1 MFTRSRCIAV
11 LVTIA
16 ALSATA
22 GASAKA
28 PSHTPSAKSHARV
41 VKSKSASRAKAVAGG
56 RATYVAGTTVVALD
70 AFPTGGKGSGT
81 EATCGLWADR
91 LNFDQQVLDEATDKA
106 DIINAYNGLNAD
118 KDNALDAGCVV
129 ID

>member
-1 MFTRSRCIAV
+1 MFTRSRFIAV
-11 LVTIA
+11 LVTVT
-16 ALSATA
+16 ALSAAA

-28 PSHTPSAKSHARV
+28 PSHTSAAKSHARV
-41 VKSKSASRAKAVAGG
+41 VKAKSASRAKATTGG
-56 RATYVAGTTVVALD
+56 RSVYLPGTTVVALE

-81 EATCGLWADR
+81 EATCGLWTDR

-118 KDNALDAGCVV
+118 KDNALDAGCAV